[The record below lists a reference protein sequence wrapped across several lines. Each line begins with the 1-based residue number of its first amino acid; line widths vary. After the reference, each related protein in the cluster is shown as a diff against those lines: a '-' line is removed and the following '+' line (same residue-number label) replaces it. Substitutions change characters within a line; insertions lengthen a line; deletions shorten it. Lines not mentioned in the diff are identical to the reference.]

1 MNNHIVCRCIKEWDL
16 RKNFSISNSDA
27 VPKVTITYPGMSK
40 RRLGKYCINGPE
52 CLLVFYLLGVCLILI
67 KRYQIKGVCYT
78 LIKRWLV
85 SLIFQVIPTLYLI
98 QVTASSLPT
107 VGMMSYINL
116 MSSTTAPN
124 QVKYAFNSLNSNFS
138 LVK

>member
-1 MNNHIVCRCIKEWDL
+1 MDL
-16 RKNFSISNSDA
+16 NACWSFI
-27 VPKVTITYPGMSK
+27 
-40 RRLGKYCINGPE
+40 
-52 CLLVFYLLGVCLILI
+52 FLGVCSTLI

-124 QVKYAFNSLNSNFS
+124 QVKFAFNSLNSNFS
-138 LVK
+138 LVKWPVPLECTLRRHHKFKVLEYASPSCRREIYGNPCHT